1 MPPGDQ
7 AQGRIRVS
15 RRRKIALLVTVALVL
30 TAALLLRWLSRPEFV
45 TAAILGRAGNALGL
59 EITATG
65 VGEYRLR
72 GTPQLIVRQVT
83 AREPGASTPLLT
95 AERIFIAVPWS
106 TLRARGSDLTANRLE
121 LDAPVLDMGAF
132 QRWQAKRPPGE
143 TPIPTL
149 SRGIG
154 IVRGQV
160 VGTDWKIEALDAELP
175 SLAPGRPLRMH
186 LRGRYAGGELR
197 VPADVHASLTKPGSG
212 AGVGVVGQVA
222 IESAQ
227 WRLPSR
233 IRLSAKL
240 RNDQGIRLDNAVLGA
255 QSRYVSGDT
264 SLPFAL
270 GVAGPL
276 LLSDQAIALQPAGVS
291 LRGGDVMP
299 TLDATGGFTFADG
312 LRLQLDGSLAHW
324 PSAWPALP
332 PPIGQSSSPLPFA
345 LVYSGASDLSDI
357 AALSLRRD
365 QTAFD
370 GRFRLFEVMDWSAA
384 GAKGSP
390 LPPLSGTLTTPKL
403 EISGAVL
410 EGVELQMEDPAI
422 PMTQASE

>member
-1 MPPGDQ
+1 
-7 AQGRIRVS
+7 VT
-15 RRRKIALLVTVALVL
+15 RRRKIALFVIAALVL

-45 TAAILGRAGNALGL
+45 TAAILGQAGKALGL

-121 LDAPVLDMGAF
+121 LDAPVLDMAAF
-132 QRWQAKRPPGE
+132 QHWQAKRLPSD

-160 VGTDWKIEALDAELP
+160 VGSGWKIEALDAELS
-175 SLAPGRPLRMH
+175 SLAPGRALRMH
-186 LRGRYAGGELR
+186 LRGRYGGGELR
-197 VPADVHASLTKPGSG
+197 VPADVYASLTQPGSG
-212 AGVGVVGQVA
+212 AGVGVVGQ
-222 IESAQ
+222 ITLESAQ
-227 WRLPSR
+227 WQLPSR
-233 IRLSAKL
+233 IKLSAKL
-240 RNDQGIRLDNAVLGA
+240 RSEQGVRLDNAVLGA

-276 LLSDQAIALQPAGVS
+276 LLSDKAITLQPVGVS
-291 LRGGDVMP
+291 LRGEDAMP
-299 TLDATGGFTFADG
+299 TLDAAGGFSLTDS
-312 LRLQLDGSLAHW
+312 LRIDLDGSLAGW

-332 PPIGQSSSPLPFA
+332 PPLGQSGSPLPFA
-345 LVYSGASDLSDI
+345 LDYGGASDLSGI
-357 AALSLRRD
+357 AALRLQRD
-365 QTAFD
+365 QTVFD
-370 GRFRLFEVMDWSAA
+370 GRFRLFEILDWSDA
-384 GAKGSP
+384 GTKGSP
-390 LPPLSGTLTTPKL
+390 LPPLTGTLKAPKL
-403 EISGAVL
+403 EVSGALL
-410 EGVELQMEDPAI
+410 EGVELHMEDPEI
-422 PMTQASE
+422 PTPQVSE

>member
-1 MPPGDQ
+1 MT
-7 AQGRIRVS
+7 
-15 RRRKIALLVTVALVL
+15 RRRKIALFVIAALIL

-45 TAAILGRAGNALGL
+45 TATLLGQAGKALGL

-65 VGEYRLR
+65 IGEYRLR

-83 AREPGASTPLLT
+83 AREPGAKTPLLT

-121 LDAPVLDMGAF
+121 LDAPVLDMAAF
-132 QRWQAKRPPGE
+132 QDWQAKRPPSD

-154 IVRGQV
+154 IVRGQI
-160 VGTDWKIEALDAELP
+160 VGSDWKIEALDAEFP
-175 SLAPGRPLRMH
+175 SLAAGQPLRMH

-197 VPADVHASLTKPGSG
+197 MPADVYASLTQPGSG
-212 AGVGVVGQVA
+212 AGVGIVGQ
-222 IESAQ
+222 ITPESAQ

-240 RNDQGIRLDNAVLGA
+240 RNEQGIRLDNAVLGA

-270 GVAGPL
+270 GLAGPL
-276 LLSDQAIALQPAGVS
+276 LLSDQAIALQPAGVA
-291 LRGGDVMP
+291 LRGRDVMP
-299 TLDATGGFTFADG
+299 TLDASGGFTFAG
-312 LRLQLDGSLAHW
+312 KLRLQLDGSLAGW

-332 PPIGQSSSPLPFA
+332 PPLGQSASPLPFA
-345 LVYSGASDLSDI
+345 LAYNGASDLSDI

-365 QTAFD
+365 QTAFN

-403 EISGAVL
+403 EVSGAVL
-410 EGVELQMEDPAI
+410 EGVELQMEDPAV
-422 PMTQASE
+422 PVTQASE

>member
-1 MPPGDQ
+1 MT
-7 AQGRIRVS
+7 
-15 RRRKIALLVTVALVL
+15 RRRKIALFAMAALVL
-30 TAALLLRWLSRPEFV
+30 TATLLLRWLSRPEFV
-45 TAAILGRAGNALGL
+45 TAAILGQAGKALGL

-65 VGEYRLR
+65 IGEYRLR

-121 LDAPVLDMGAF
+121 LDAPVLDMAAF
-132 QRWQAKRPPGE
+132 QRWQAKRPPSE

-160 VGTDWKIEALDAELP
+160 VGSDWKIEALDADLP
-175 SLAPGRPLRMH
+175 FLAPGQPLRMH

-197 VPADVHASLTKPGSG
+197 VPADIYASLTKPGSG
-212 AGVGVVGQVA
+212 AGVGVAGQ
-222 IESAQ
+222 ITLESAQ
-227 WRLPSR
+227 WRLPSQ
-233 IRLSAKL
+233 IKLSAKL
-240 RNDQGIRLDNAVLGA
+240 RSEQGIHLDNAVLGA
-255 QSRYVSGDT
+255 RSRYVSGDT

-270 GVAGPL
+270 GLAGPL
-276 LLSDQAIALQPAGVS
+276 LLSDQAIALQPAGVA

-299 TLDATGGFTFADG
+299 TLDASGGFSFADE
-312 LRLQLDGSLAHW
+312 LRLQLDGSLTAW

-332 PPIGQSSSPLPFA
+332 PPLGRSASPLPFA
-345 LVYSGASDLSDI
+345 LVYNGAGDLSDI

-365 QTAFD
+365 QTAFA
-370 GRFRLFEVMDWSAA
+370 GRFRLFEVIDWSAS

-403 EISGAVL
+403 EVSGAAL
-410 EGVELQMEDPAI
+410 EGVELQLEDPAI
-422 PMTQASE
+422 PTSQASE

>member
-1 MPPGDQ
+1 MT
-7 AQGRIRVS
+7 
-15 RRRKIALLVTVALVL
+15 RRRKIALFAMAALVL

-45 TAAILGRAGNALGL
+45 TAAILGQAGKALGL

-121 LDAPVLDMGAF
+121 LDAPVLDMAAF
-132 QRWQAKRPPGE
+132 QRWQAKRPPSD

-160 VGTDWKIEALDAELP
+160 VGSDWKIEALDANLP
-175 SLAPGRPLRMH
+175 FLAPGQPLRMH
-186 LRGRYAGGELR
+186 LRGHYAGGELC
-197 VPADVHASLTKPGSG
+197 VPVDVYASLTEPGSG
-212 AGVGVVGQVA
+212 AGVGVVGQVTL
-222 IESAQ
+222 ESAQ
-227 WRLPSR
+227 WRLPSQ
-233 IRLSAKL
+233 IKLSAKL
-240 RNDQGIRLDNAVLGA
+240 RSEQGIRLHNAALGA
-255 QSRYVSGDT
+255 QSRYVSGDA

-276 LLSDQAIALQPAGVS
+276 RFDSKAISLQPVGLS
-291 LRGGDVMP
+291 LRGKDVMP
-299 TLDATGGFTFADG
+299 TLDSSGGVTLDDE
-312 LRLQLDGSLAHW
+312 LHLQLQGKLADW

-332 PPIGQSSSPLPFA
+332 PPLGQSVSPLPFA
-345 LVYSGASDLSDI
+345 LEYGGASDLSGI
-357 AALSLRRD
+357 AALRLQRD
-365 QTAFD
+365 QTVFD
-370 GRFRLFEVMDWSAA
+370 GRFRLFELMDWSAA
-384 GAKGSP
+384 ASSGSP
-390 LPPLSGTLTTPKL
+390 LPPLSGTLKTPRL

-410 EGVELQMEDPAI
+410 EGVELQLQDPSI
-422 PMTQASE
+422 PASQASE

>member
-1 MPPGDQ
+1 MT
-7 AQGRIRVS
+7 
-15 RRRKIALLVTVALVL
+15 RRRKIALLVIAALVL

-45 TAAILGRAGNALGL
+45 TTAILNQAGKALDL

-106 TLRARGSDLTANRLE
+106 TLRARGSDLTARRLE
-121 LDAPVLDMGAF
+121 LDAPVLDMAAF
-132 QRWQAKRPPGE
+132 QRWQARRPPSD

-154 IVRGQV
+154 IVRGQIL
-160 VGTDWKIEALDAELP
+160 GSDWKVEGVHAELP

-186 LRGRYAGGELR
+186 LRGRYVGGELR
-197 VPADVHASLTKPGSG
+197 APADVYASLTEPGSG
-212 AGVGVVGQVA
+212 AGVGVVGQIA
-222 IESAQ
+222 LESAQ
-227 WRLPSR
+227 WRMPSQ
-233 IRLSAKL
+233 IKLSAKL
-240 RNDQGIRLDNAVLGA
+240 RSEQGIRLDNAVLGA
-255 QSRYVSGDT
+255 QSRYVSRDT

-276 LLSDQAIALQPAGVS
+276 LLSDQAVALQSAGVS

-299 TLDATGGFTFADG
+299 TLDASGGFTFADK
-312 LRLQLDGSLAHW
+312 LHLQLEGRLAGW

-332 PPIGQSSSPLPFA
+332 PPLGQSASPLPFA
-345 LVYSGASDLSDI
+345 LVYNGASDLSDI

-384 GAKGSP
+384 GAKGSL
-390 LPPLSGTLTTPKL
+390 LPPLSGTLTTPRL
-403 EISGAVL
+403 EVSGAVL
-410 EGVELQMEDPAI
+410 EGVELQLEDPAI
-422 PMTQASE
+422 PANQASE